1 MEGNGHTPTAARGPA
16 QAPASQGS
24 NGASRGFQGPLQPEI
39 GQPASVA
46 DEPNHLV
53 PPPPVEPGDRS
64 GATRGWHW
72 YAPRVSIGLFVVTLL
87 GSLWILHRRELEEN
101 RSSLIRD
108 ILWVE
113 QTVEFSLDRDVEQLR
128 QLAQDSRG
136 ADLDQRQLEL
146 RAKHMLP
153 SSAGLLRVVLLDRDG
168 ALRASAPLPSPVQ
181 PGGPWVDPDSD
192 PAYRLARSTG
202 KPAYAPPHLSAGD
215 YHFDLFVPYYREGA
229 LAGTVVG
236 VYSLKSI
243 LASLVPWWL
252 AEKHRV
258 TIRDASGNVLAAK
271 SQVEAGG
278 RPELTHQIPL
288 DPPGHGLLLHVES
301 YGSETRLLRNLL
313 AVTILSLAG
322 GVSWSLWSLRRHI
335 QRRLVTENAL
345 REEHAFRKAMEDS
358 LHTGMRAVDLEGR
371 IVYVNP
377 AFCKML
383 GCSESELIG
392 HGQPQPYWPPEELE
406 HIRAALSVARAAGAP
421 PAGIELK
428 LMRQNGERV
437 DILLYEAPLID
448 ARGRHSGWMGSILDI
463 TERKQARERA
473 QHQEEKLA
481 ATARLVTMGE
491 MASAIA
497 HELNQPLAAI
507 ASYITGCLNV
517 LETGTSSPGEIKG
530 TLQKTAQQAQRAGH
544 IIRRVHEFVRK
555 SEPTRSALRI
565 NAVVEEAMGFAEA
578 EAHKRRVKIRSRL
591 SPENPELHADPLLL
605 QQVLL
610 NLLRNGMD
618 AMADTPPERRE
629 LLVTTARAGSMVTVG
644 VVDRGCGLS
653 REVQEKLFEP
663 FFSTKAEGMGM
674 GLNICRS
681 IMELHR
687 GRVWAEPN
695 AGGGTVFS
703 FSLPAEGS

>member
-1 MEGNGHTPTAARGPA
+1 MSTLAGPPGRVSGSRRAGRRKPWGERGARKLAMEMN
-16 QAPASQGS
+16 
-24 NGASRGFQGPLQPEI
+24 
-39 GQPASVA
+39 
-46 DEPNHLV
+46 DLV
-53 PPPPVEPGDRS
+53 PPHVEPGGRS
-64 GATRGWHW
+64 AAAHSWHW
-72 YAPRVSIGLFVVTLL
+72 YAPRVAIGLFVVALL
-87 GSLWILHRRELEEN
+87 GSLWILHRQDAEEN
-101 RSSLIRD
+101 RSGLIRD
-108 ILWVE
+108 VLWVE
-113 QTVEFSLDRDVEQLR
+113 QNVEFSLDRDVEQMR
-128 QLAQDSRG
+128 QLAQDSNV
-136 ADLDQRQLEL
+136 AELDERQLEM
-146 RAKHMLP
+146 RARHMLP
-153 SSAGLLRVVLLDRDG
+153 GSPGLRRVVLLDRDG
-168 ALRASAPLPSPVQ
+168 ALRASAPPPGRIP
-181 PGGPWVDPDSD
+181 PGGLWVEPDSD
-192 PAYRLARSTG
+192 PEYRLARGTG
-202 KPAYAPPHLSAGD
+202 KHTYTPTHLSNGE
-215 YHFDLFVPYYREGA
+215 YQFDVFVPYYREGA
-229 LAGTVVG
+229 FAGTVVG
-236 VYSLKSI
+236 VYSVRSI
-243 LASLVPWWL
+243 LAGLVPWWL
-252 AEKHRV
+252 AQKHRV

-278 RPELTHQIPL
+278 RPELTYQIPL

-313 AVTILSLAG
+313 AVMILSLAG
-322 GVSWSLWSLRRHI
+322 AVFWSLWSLRRHV
-335 QRRLVTENAL
+335 QRRLATENAL

-358 LHTGMRAVDLEGR
+358 LETGMRAVDLEGR

-383 GCSESELIG
+383 GRSESELIG
-392 HGQPQPYWPPEELE
+392 HGPPQSYWPPEERE
-406 HIRAALSVARAAGAP
+406 HIQAALAAARAAGAP
-421 PAGIELK
+421 RAGIELS
-428 LMRQNGERV
+428 LMRLNGERI

-448 ARGRHSGWMGSILDI
+448 ARGRQSGWMGSVLDI

-473 QHQEEKLA
+473 RLQEEKLA

-507 ASYITGCLNV
+507 ASYITGCQNV
-517 LETGTSSPGEIKG
+517 LEAGTSPGELKG

-555 SEPTRSALRI
+555 SEPARSAVRI
-565 NAVVEEAMGFAEA
+565 NAVVEEAVGFAEA
-578 EAHKRRVKIRSRL
+578 EAHKRHVKIQPRL
-591 SPENPELHADPLLL
+591 SPEDPELLADPLLL

-629 LLVTTARAGSMVTVG
+629 ILVTTELSGSTVTVD
-644 VVDRGCGLS
+644 VVDHGCGLS
-653 REVQEKLFEP
+653 PEVQERLFDP

-703 FSLPAEGS
+703 FSLPVERCGSPQ